1 MMAAHTYTMRWHL
14 GHGQAACACVS
25 RQPAQLAQ
33 HVRVGKGMV
42 GRVFFFQL
50 TPRASHLA
58 IVQHPALI
66 GSWFQVR
73 GNHDAASQSEN
84 FGVV

>member
-42 GRVFFFQL
+42 GRVFFFSTHASRL
-50 TPRASHLA
+50 TPRYRSTSRSYRVL
-58 IVQHPALI
+58 V
-66 GSWFQVR
+66 QVR